1 MTLLETKAVPRAEAI
16 QEKRAFARHQVRNAG
31 RIIFFDAPCFVQ
43 CVIRNISADG
53 ALVCMQLSIAL
64 PREVVLWE
72 ESTGRCY
79 ECRVKWRND
88 RMVGLHF
95 TDVCGREERSTLLE
109 KGFLPLAPENAP
121 SVH

>member
-1 MTLLETKAVPRAEAI
+1 MPESKAACRAQAVR
-16 QEKRAFARHQVRNAG
+16 EKRAFARYQVCNAG

-53 ALVCMQLSIAL
+53 ALVCMQVSVAL

-72 ESTGRCY
+72 EATGRCY
-79 ECRVKWRND
+79 ECSVRWRND

-95 TDVCGREERSTLLE
+95 TDVCGRAERGSLLE
-109 KGFLPLAPENAP
+109 RGFLPWAQEKAP